1 MITLIGFMGCG
12 KTTVGTELARRTG
25 ATAIDADAVVEERG
39 GRTIA
44 RIFEEYGEPY
54 FRDLERRVLAELCGN
69 GGPGI
74 LCTGGGAVLDERNVE
89 AMRAAGPVVWLRA
102 TPESISR
109 RIAGDLSRPLLKDG
123 ATPESVAA
131 RLEPRL
137 LLYEQT
143 ADVAVDTD
151 GKGVE
156 EICDEI
162 EAALA
167 RLGKGQ
173 S

>member
-1 MITLIGFMGCG
+1 
-12 KTTVGTELARRTG
+12 
-25 ATAIDADAVVEERG
+25 
-39 GRTIA
+39 
-44 RIFEEYGEPY
+44 
-54 FRDLERRVLAELCGN
+54 
-69 GGPGI
+69 
-74 LCTGGGAVLDERNVE
+74 
-89 AMRAAGPVVWLRA
+89 MRAAGAVVWLRA

-109 RIAGDLSRPLLKDG
+109 RIAGDSTRPLLKDG
-123 ATPESVAA
+123 ADPESVAA

-137 LLYEQT
+137 SLYERA

-151 GKGVE
+151 GKGVG

-162 EAALA
+162 ESALA

>member
-1 MITLIGFMGCG
+1 MISLIGFMGCG
-12 KTTVGTELARRTG
+12 KTTVGEELARRTG
-25 ATAIDADAVVEERG
+25 ATAVDADEVVEARE

-44 RIFEEYGEPY
+44 RIFAEDGEPR
-54 FRDLERRVLAELCGN
+54 FRELERRVLAELCGK

-74 LCTGGGAVLDERNVE
+74 LCTGGGAVLDGRNVE
-89 AMRAAGPVVWLRA
+89 AMRAAGAVVWLRA

-109 RIAGDLSRPLLKDG
+109 RIAGDRSRPLLRDG
-123 ATPESVAA
+123 ADPESVAA

-137 LLYEQT
+137 PLYERA

-151 GKGVE
+151 GKGVG

-167 RLGKGQ
+167 RLSKGQ